1 MTVHS
6 ALDVA
11 HIWVQAG
18 GPQSRT
24 VEWVAIAMGESS
36 LDDQV
41 VSPAGAIGLY
51 QIMPFNAQ
59 YGGGSVSDLYDPVY
73 NTRVAVIMSSDGAN
87 CAAWDSAYA
96 DINRSGRYAL
106 LNWPERGSA
115 DFNNIPIAAGLIGSG
130 SLGSALP
137 EPSLGISVDMARAA
151 AGVQQL
157 ITSVLPQLRSDTLAE
172 HAAIGKMY
180 QPGWIPWMSSGR

>member
-18 GPQSRT
+18 GPVVRQ
-24 VEWVAIAMGESS
+24 VEWVAISMGESG

-41 VSPAGAIGLY
+41 VSSAGAIGLF

-59 YGGGSVSDLYDPVY
+59 YGGGTVSDLYDPVY
-73 NTRVAVIMSSDGAN
+73 NTRVAVIMSSSGAN

-96 DINRSGRYAL
+96 DINRSGRYSL

-130 SLGSALP
+130 SLGAALP
-137 EPSLGISVDMARAA
+137 EPSLGISVDMARVA
-151 AGVQQL
+151 AGIQQVITSALPALRNDTL
-157 ITSVLPQLRSDTLAE
+157 ITHESISK
-172 HAAIGKMY
+172 IY
-180 QPGWIPWMSSGR
+180 QPGWRAWMSSGR